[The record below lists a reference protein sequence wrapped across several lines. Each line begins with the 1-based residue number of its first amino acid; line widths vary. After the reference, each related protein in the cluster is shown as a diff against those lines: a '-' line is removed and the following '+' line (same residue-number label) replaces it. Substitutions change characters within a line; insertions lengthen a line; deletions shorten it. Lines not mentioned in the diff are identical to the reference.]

1 MTQNI
6 FELLCQIKY
15 GSIQTGSTAS
25 FFRDSGSSFYK
36 KMWKNMRDEGMVDS
50 NSDGVSKVIQE
61 NGAYAFFMESTS
73 IEYQV
78 ERNCKLTQ
86 VGGLLGKMSNN

>member
-1 MTQNI
+1 
-6 FELLCQIKY
+6 
-15 GSIQTGSTAS
+15 
-25 FFRDSGSSFYK
+25 
-36 KMWKNMRDEGMVDS
+36 MRDEGMVDS